1 MTSGWRGRAALLAVL
16 AMGTMYVVGEP
27 AVAHVACSDMLRLRP
42 PLAKITAAE
51 TIAPGAFREPG
62 SHTQE
67 GDFADL
73 PQFCRVHGFVH
84 PVPDSNIGFEIWL
97 PLGKWS
103 GRLHMVGNGAYMS
116 RIYWPELANRI
127 RQGDVGVATDTGH
140 EGGSLMFGVG
150 HPQRIVDWGQRAVHA
165 TVAIAK
171 LVTRAYFGSPPRYSY
186 FSGCSTGGEQA
197 LSEAQRYPGDFDG
210 IIAGDPGNYRTTLN
224 MAFLWQFEKN
234 HPSGD
239 DAHPLLGVADL
250 QLLHAAVMNTCDAVD
265 GVKDGVISD
274 PRDCHFDAASL
285 LCKQGTK
292 GHCLSAEQVSAIRA
306 MYAGP
311 SDPVTG
317 AQIYPGY
324 TLGSEGIVVE
334 PGQKL
339 PGWTEYWA
347 NPLKPREP
355 QRADFF
361 SYWVFANPAWN
372 WWRFDWHADPA
383 IVTAAIGPQ
392 VDAANPDLQAFAD
405 HGGKLIMF
413 MGWADP
419 VGSAFAAP
427 EYYSRVE
434 ELTANHMGVKDAVP
448 AVQKYFRLY
457 MIPGMGHCAG
467 GPGPTNFSTATR
479 DSTPPVRD
487 ATHDMTVALEDWVEK
502 DEAPGSLIG
511 THYADKEKT
520 TIAFQRPLCV
530 YPAVARYIGG
540 DVKEAT
546 SFRCESRH

>member
-1 MTSGWRGRAALLAVL
+1 
-16 AMGTMYVVGEP
+16 
-27 AVAHVACSDMLRLRP
+27 MLRLRL
-42 PLAKITAAE
+42 PLAKITTADE
-51 TIAPGAFREPG
+51 VAPGAFREPAG
-62 SHTQE
+62 DPQH
-67 GDFADL
+67 GDFSDL
-73 PQFCRVHGFVH
+73 PGFCRVHGFVH
-84 PVPDSNIGFEIWL
+84 PVPDSNIGFEVWL
-97 PLGKWS
+97 PLGTWS

-116 RIYWPELANRI
+116 SIYWPELANRI

-140 EGGSLMFGVG
+140 EGGSLKFGVG
-150 HPQRIVDWGQRAVHA
+150 HPQRIIDWGQRAVHA

-171 LVTRAYFGSPPRYSY
+171 LVTRAYFGIPARYSY

-197 LSEAQRYPGDFDG
+197 LSEAQRYPADFNG

-234 HPSGD
+234 HRPGD
-239 DAHPLLGVADL
+239 DAHPILGVADL
-250 QLLHAAVMNTCDAVD
+250 ELLHDAVLKACDAVD
-265 GVKDGVISD
+265 GVRDGVIND
-274 PRDCHFDAASL
+274 PRDCKFDVASL
-285 LCKQGTK
+285 LCKQGAK

-347 NPLKPREP
+347 NPLEPEEP
-355 QRADFF
+355 QRVDFF
-361 SYWVFANPAWN
+361 RDWVFADPAWN
-372 WWRFDWHADPA
+372 WWRFDWHTDPGIVAAD
-383 IVTAAIGPQ
+383 IGPK
-392 VDAANPDLQAFAD
+392 VDAVNPDLRAFAD
-405 HGGKLIMF
+405 QGGKLIMF

-419 VGSAFAAP
+419 VGSALAAP
-427 EYYSRVE
+427 EYYRQVE
-434 ELTANHMGVKDAVP
+434 EFTANHLGVKDAMP
-448 AVQKYFRLY
+448 AVQKYLRLY

-479 DSTPPVRD
+479 DSTPPVGD
-487 ATHDMTVALEDWVEK
+487 ASHDMIMALEDWVEK

-511 THYADKEKT
+511 THYADKKRKV
-520 TIAFQRPLCV
+520 IAFQRPLCV
-530 YPAVARYIGG
+530 YPAVARYAGG
-540 DVKEAT
+540 DVKEAN